1 MSDIVNLRVARKRAR
16 RQLDEQQA
24 HAQRLAHGRPKTE
37 RELDAAR
44 REQQSRKLDGHKITT
59 GERP

>member
-1 MSDIVNLRVARKRAR
+1 MTDIVNLRVARKRAK

-24 HAQRLAHGRPKTE
+24 QAQRLAHGRPKQQRT
-37 RELDAAR
+37 LDEAR
-44 REQQSRKLDGHKITT
+44 REQQSRSLDGHKIIT